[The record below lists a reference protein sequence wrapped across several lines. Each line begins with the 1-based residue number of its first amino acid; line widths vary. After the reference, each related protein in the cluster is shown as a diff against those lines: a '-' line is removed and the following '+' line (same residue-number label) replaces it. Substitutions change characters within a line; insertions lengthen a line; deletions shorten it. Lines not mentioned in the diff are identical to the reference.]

1 MTRISVLDTLFLI
14 GILANRSLFITC
26 ASTTTWGYVGN
37 SVHPICLIVLSLTK
51 IRGLGK
57 LIIRVFTPEDP

>member
-26 ASTTTWGYVGN
+26 ASTMTWG
-37 SVHPICLIVLSLTK
+37 ICGEFGTSHLIVLSLTK